1 MGAPVA
7 SRGGVRRGAWTQL
20 PPGVR
25 PLPCSS
31 RLQSWLGAGLS
42 CAPGG
47 LLAAPPVISLA
58 GLHGSRVRTP
68 PRPNACGCPVPTRCC
83 GVAPGLLNPNPVQRD
98 QVPLRPSYVPS
109 LPPWVCSLGPRHGSG
124 RRLAYSSESWVPEC
138 VWRVGGRFV
147 LASRLSL
154 AICFHNL
161 RGKLKQA
168 GVGAAGPCCLW
179 GAPQGVDPQKVLP
192 TRPCSRSAPTPL
204 MCCREPGCHGCPV
217 DVLTQDL
224 GKKAMSWTRGMWPQ
238 EEVGSGEGR
247 TPGAPAQSQLIQRH
261 CAAKGKPALPTAS
274 PDTSQD
280 PHPHPRGS
288 SGSGCPLVTSGL

>member
-154 AICFHNL
+154 ANL
-161 RGKLKQA
+161 FSQLAREAQTGWGGSCGSLLPLGCATGRGPPEGPSHAAMLKEC
-168 GVGAAGPCCLW
+168 PHT
-179 GAPQGVDPQKVLP
+179 PHVLP
-192 TRPCSRSAPTPL
+192 RAWLPRLSR
-204 MCCREPGCHGCPV
+204 
-217 DVLTQDL
+217 
-224 GKKAMSWTRGMWPQ
+224 
-238 EEVGSGEGR
+238 
-247 TPGAPAQSQLIQRH
+247 
-261 CAAKGKPALPTAS
+261 
-274 PDTSQD
+274 
-280 PHPHPRGS
+280 
-288 SGSGCPLVTSGL
+288 